1 QQLGVPPVKSE
12 EFKYTPIMREL
23 EKNFTFRETAVAP
36 VTNDISEFLIPGVDA
51 KLLVFV
57 NGVYS
62 PTLSSVK
69 SSKLVIKSLDEALK
83 EKDILAIEHYNQH
96 SGMKSNGLVAWNTA
110 DWTSGMF
117 IHVPDNSIVEEP
129 VVFLYVND
137 STAGEVIATHRNL
150 IVAGRNSNATIVEKF
165 NSVGGGNHFTNL
177 VNEVVVNENA
187 ALEYYVIQ
195 N

>member
-1 QQLGVPPVKSE
+1 MDSVTTDNNINANIAALIQRRQSINDPLRKSALEVFQQLGVPPVKSE

-51 KLLVFV
+51 NLLVFV

-110 DWTSGMF
+110 DWTSGVF

-129 VVFLYVND
+129 
-137 STAGEVIATHRNL
+137 
-150 IVAGRNSNATIVEKF
+150 
-165 NSVGGGNHFTNL
+165 
-177 VNEVVVNENA
+177 
-187 ALEYYVIQ
+187 
-195 N
+195 